1 MNGQGKRVTIFIG
14 ETDQWHHRPAFMAI
28 LEFLRR
34 EGCAGATVERGIA
47 GFGANSR
54 IKTASLLELSMDLP
68 VVITWVDRPDRLER
82 VLPQLAEMVPAG
94 LITVEDIHIYQYSST
109 LREGLPDVKVEQIM
123 TRDVASVRPEATLA
137 EVVEKLLDKPYT
149 ALPVVDSAGRLV
161 GLISDTDLLER
172 GDMEVSI
179 SLKRATDPQLARAL
193 ITRLQQNSRTV
204 SQVMTTDPVTLGP
217 QASLSAAARL
227 MGKRKLKR
235 LPVVD
240 GDKQLVGMLSRID
253 ILKALAASYLPQSA
267 SPTPTGHP
275 ESGSVQAV
283 ADVMERS
290 VPTVAPEALLSEVLT
305 LVTSDKSQR
314 VLVIDPDRHVIGIIS
329 DTDLVA
335 RMSPETHPGI
345 LEQLVSKLPLGNRST
360 DARSHLQKA
369 RGKTAADLM
378 TEPVITLREDESIGT
393 ALAMSAEKHIKRFPV
408 VDAEGKLV
416 GIVGR
421 VELLSALVNDLP
433 VAKQSDE
440 TGEA

>member
-14 ETDQWHHRPAFMAI
+14 ETDQWHYHPAYMAI

-34 EGCAGATVERGIA
+34 EGCAGATVERGLA

-68 VVITWVDRPDRLER
+68 VVITWVDRPDRVER
-82 VLPQLAEMVPAG
+82 VLPHIAQMVPAG
-94 LITVEDIHIYQYSST
+94 LITVEDIHIYQCSST
-109 LREGLPDVKVEQIM
+109 LREGLPDVKVDQIM
-123 TRDVASVRPEATLA
+123 TRDVVTVPPEATLA

-161 GLISDTDLLER
+161 GIISDTDLLER

-193 ITRLQQNSRTV
+193 IARLQQNLRTV
-204 SQVMTTDPVTLGP
+204 SQVMTAEPVTLGP

-235 LPVVD
+235 LPVVN
-240 GDKQLVGMLSRID
+240 GDKRLVGMLSRFD
-253 ILKALAASYLPQSA
+253 LLKALAASHLPQSA
-267 SPTPTGHP
+267 SPTQTDHPHTG
-275 ESGSVQAV
+275 GLQTV
-283 ADVMERS
+283 ADVMDRS
-290 VPTVAPEALLSEVLT
+290 VPTVGPEALLSEVLT

-314 VLVIDPDRHVIGIIS
+314 VVVIDADRHVVGIIS

-360 DARSHLQKA
+360 EARSHLQKA

-378 TEPVITLREDESIGT
+378 TEPVIALHEDESIGT
-393 ALAMSAEKHIKRFPV
+393 ALAISAEKHIKRFPV
-408 VDAEGKLV
+408 VDAQGKLA

-421 VELLSALVNDLP
+421 GELLSALVSVLP
-433 VAKQSDE
+433 APKQSDR